1 MKNYHC
7 LLKLLLLLL
16 VIIPSLVSAQKTGQA
31 RIDSLMGVL
40 KTAREDT
47 AKVVLL
53 VRIGNNYKRLQ
64 SPNAATYYLQGVA
77 LAEKL
82 GVPHYIFLTNE
93 TMRSFSFGEKD
104 YPAAERYLARLQG
117 LADVNLRCQSLM
129 AAGYDYFLTGDYDR
143 AYHYYFKALKLP
155 GISIKSIAMANFY
168 IGSTYY
174 AKKDTAS
181 IRYYNT
187 ALAGFTKINDR
198 SFMRRVS
205 QNMGGL
211 YLS

>member
-1 MKNYHC
+1 M
-7 LLKLLLLLL
+7 
-16 VIIPSLVSAQKTGQA
+16 PSLVCGQKTGQA

-64 SPNAATYYLQGVA
+64 SPKAATYYLQGTA

-82 GVPHYIFLTNE
+82 RVPHYIFLTNE
-93 TMRSFSFGEKD
+93 TMRSFSFGKKD
-104 YPAAERYLARLQG
+104 YAAAERYLARTQA

-129 AAGYDYFLTGDYDR
+129 AEGYDYYLIGDYDR
-143 AYHYYFKALKLP
+143 AFDYYFKAQKLP
-155 GISIKSIAMANFY
+155 GISIKSASMANFY

-181 IRYYNT
+181 FRYYNT
-187 ALAGFTKINDR
+187 
-198 SFMRRVS
+198 
-205 QNMGGL
+205 
-211 YLS
+211 